1 MSMLLSIGPT
11 YPTPT
16 FYFVVSE
23 TMLRDYLDLW
33 KKVT

>member
-1 MSMLLSIGPT
+1 MLLSIDPT
-11 YPTPT
+11 YPTST
-16 FYFVVSE
+16 FYFVVVE